1 MTAPYQ
7 HPLNWQKAV
16 AKLILDHP
24 FFATLY
30 LRLKVSPEP
39 RIETAGINNK
49 QLLYNPDWVAKFS
62 VNELVFI
69 LAHEIMHLAM
79 MHPMRLGARNP
90 EKANVAGD
98 YAINLILKDC
108 NLTMPNEG
116 LIDQK
121 YRTPEGNVLA
131 MEQIYTRLGEDEEP
145 EDGEGKGEKD
155 GKGEGEGGGGG
166 QGQGEGEGEG
176 EGEGDGEGEGE
187 GEGTGGQQ
195 GQGQG
200 QGGGSAPNVPD
211 KGKCGGFFAAEN
223 EEGDKAS
230 AAESAREEAEMNVAV
245 QQAAQAAKSCGK
257 LPASLKELVEEMA
270 NPVMD
275 WREVLRNFMQKT
287 AKDSYDWSVANRR
300 HIANGLY
307 LPSRRSDEL
316 KPIMVAFDNSGS
328 VSNEE
333 IAMFAGELNDILS
346 SMPCTVT
353 TVEFDTD
360 IVRDH
365 VETYTE
371 DDYPVKLERV
381 RCGGTAFAPVF
392 DYAEEL
398 AMENG
403 EEWAAVVV
411 MTDMCAPMP
420 DNEPHCP
427 VLWVSTRKTYREP
440 EFGEVAVIADV

>member
-1 MTAPYQ
+1 MSEIIQ
-7 HPLNWQKAV
+7 HPVNMQKAV

-30 LRLKVSPEP
+30 LRLTVKPEP

-49 QLLYNPDWVAKFS
+49 MLIYNPEWIASKS

-79 MHPMRLGARNP
+79 MHPMRLGARDP
-90 EKANVAGD
+90 KKANVAGD

-108 NLTMPNEG
+108 NLTMPSDG

-121 YRTPEGNVLA
+121 YRTPEGNVMA
-131 MEQIYTRLGEDEEP
+131 MEQIYTRLGEDP
-145 EDGEGKGEKD
+145 EDDGGDKGEKQEPGD
-155 GKGEGEGGGGG
+155 EEGKGGGGG
-166 QGQGEGEGEG
+166 GQGEGEGEG
-176 EGEGDGEGEGE
+176 EGSDEGEGE
-187 GEGTGGQQ
+187 GGEGSPSEGEGN
-195 GQGQG
+195 GQG
-200 QGGGSAPNVPD
+200 QGGSPQVSDP
-211 KGKCGGFFAAEN
+211 GKCGGFFPAEN
-223 EEGDKAS
+223 EEGNKATE
-230 AAESAREEAEMNVAV
+230 AENAREEAEMNVAV
-245 QQAAQAAKSCGK
+245 QQAAQAAKACGK
-257 LPASLKELVEEMA
+257 LPASLKELVEDMA

-287 AKDSYDWSVANRR
+287 AKDSYDWNVSNRR
-300 HIANGLY
+300 HIASGLH

-398 AMENG
+398 AAENG
-403 EEWAAVVV
+403 QEWAAVVV
-411 MTDMCAPMP
+411 MTDMCAGMP

-440 EFGEVAVIADV
+440 NFGEVAVIADV